1 MNMKNHILTLF
12 SLLAVSTA
20 TVAQNNNYQEYE
32 VVIDEYGNREEI
44 DVPTAMTFNVDSM
57 LETYHARN
65 YLHEVDGCNMKN
77 TDPEYDREVYVERLR
92 RLPTVME
99 MPYNEVVR
107 KFIDRYTKRGRR
119 QMSFL
124 LGAAN
129 FYTPIFEEALET
141 YGLPLELKYLP
152 VIESGLNPNAV
163 SPAGASGLWQFMLS
177 AGKQYGLEVNSLVD
191 ERRDPLKASDAA
203 ARLLRDLYRVFG
215 DWNLVI
221 AAYNCGPERIKK
233 AIHRAGGETDY
244 WKIYPYLPRETR
256 GYVPSFIAANYVMNY
271 YCDHNICPME
281 TDLPQRSDTVH
292 VRKDV
297 HFDQIARVIGIE
309 SSQLRELNPQYRRN
323 IVNGSSGHA
332 ALRLPSAYIGKFI
345 DAEDSIY
352 NTYHSNRLLAKRS
365 EVEVEDQAPRQ
376 SERSYSPPTPRY
388 SNSSAHSKPAAPNIS
403 QPAHQPLPQV
413 KSRSRYSERHSRNS
427 YQETVNENRGKHKG
441 KGKRADNYSQPDKK
455 GKSKK
460 AEAPSNVTVEK
471 GQTLSQLAAKHHTT
485 VDKLK
490 KINKLTGD
498 NIRAGKQIKVK

>member
-1 MNMKNHILTLF
+1 MRKYILTAISFLGF
-12 SLLAVSTA
+12 ACGTF
-20 TVAQNNNYQEYE
+20 AQNDYQEYE
-32 VVIDEYGNREEI
+32 VVIDEQGNREEI
-44 DVPTAMTFNVDSM
+44 EVPSSMTFDVDSM
-57 LETYHARN
+57 LEMYHAKN
-65 YLHEVDGCNMKN
+65 YIHEGSDCNMKN
-77 TDPEYDREVYVERLR
+77 IDAEFEKEEYMERLR
-92 RLPTVME
+92 RMPTVME

-119 QMSFL
+119 QVSFL

-129 FYTPIFEEALET
+129 FYTPIFEEALESF
-141 YGLPLELKYLP
+141 GLPLELKYLP

-177 AGKQYGLEVNSLVD
+177 AGKQYGLEINSLVD
-191 ERRDPLKASDAA
+191 ERRDPLKSSYAA
-203 ARLLRDLYRVFG
+203 ARLLRDLYKVFG

-281 TDLPQRSDTVH
+281 TDLPSRSDTVH
-292 VRKDV
+292 VRKDI
-297 HFDQIARVIGIE
+297 HFEQIADVIGIE
-309 SSQLRELNPQYRRN
+309 TSQLKELNPQYRRN
-323 IVNGSSGHA
+323 IINGSSGHA

-345 DAEDSIY
+345 DNEDSIY
-352 NTYHSNRLLAKRS
+352 NTYHSNRMLAKRS
-365 EVEVEDQAPRQ
+365 EVSIEEN
-376 SERSYSPPTPRY
+376 TPRAIERPRISPTSHHSYTREKSTPVHVAPPPRPVY
-388 SNSSAHSKPAAPNIS
+388 S
-403 QPAHQPLPQV
+403 Q
-413 KSRSRYSERHSRNS
+413 
-427 YQETVNENRGKHKG
+427 KG
-441 KGKRADNYSQPDKK
+441 KGWKNDKK
-455 GKSKK
+455 SKSAVAERTPELKK
-460 AEAPSNVTVEK
+460 GGRHHDKRTEQAEASTSKGRKKKQEAPTNVTIEK
-471 GQTLSQLAAKHHTT
+471 GQTLSQLAVKHHTT